1 MKNLRKFLVF
11 VLFALATVFAF
22 GIKSVKAADVV
33 VAEVDFTTKSVKHG
47 TYKDSWSYDSWQVSG
62 GANNNGAWDYIK
74 VGGNSTNLATYSD
87 YYISSPAVTQAA
99 NKVTVNITS
108 GSLSSTK
115 MGVTSWGVYVYSDSA
130 MTSRVDYVAGG
141 TITENAA
148 LFEFTPTNGTAWPAN
163 SYFKVVFVLT
173 NTSGTNGIIWLD
185 NVSIWETQEDPKYT
199 VTFDSNGGSE
209 VAAYNDVVQGSK
221 IVKPED
227 PTLNG
232 YAFYGWYNGEDL
244 WDFENDVVTEN
255 ITLTAKWL
263 NAALE
268 NAVTALNSVE
278 AYMSMAFKYSYNT
291 AIKADTLTYS
301 SLEFPSPSGYQDFEG
316 VKDQSPAEYKGQA
329 CGNNENFIQLRTS
342 GNNSGIVS
350 TVSGGVA
357 KKVVLT
363 WTPGKNT
370 NKVVKVYGSNVAYTA
385 ATDLYGNILGVE
397 LGTINS
403 DGTTLEITGEYR
415 YVGIKSSDGAIWLD
429 SVEITWDSTL
439 YTDADFRVKV
449 AVDSSIADAVEG
461 LALEATEYGIAV
473 TDGEKTEYFAAAN
486 ELVVEEDGK
495 VYVVIDLGDVLN
507 NKERITNE
515 LTVSAYFEYEE
526 TIYSSTSVKT
536 YSVKTLVEEYLP
548 MDIAEVNELKSTLE
562 ALGYEF
568 N

>member
-11 VLFALATVFAF
+11 VLFAFATVFAF
-22 GIKSVKAADVV
+22 GIKGVKAADSVV
-33 VAEVDFTTKSVKHG
+33 CELDFTTKSSG
-47 TYKDSWSYDSWQVSG
+47 SSYYDTTWTYGDWTVSG
-62 GANNNGAWDYIK
+62 GANNNKGWGYVK
-74 VGGNSTNLATYSD
+74 MGGKSEKLIDDVYL
-87 YYISSPAVTQAA
+87 SSPVVAQTAS
-99 NKVTVNITS
+99 KVTVNVIA
-108 GSLSSTK
+108 GSLPK
-115 MGVTSWGVYVYSDSA
+115 AAMKLNSWGLYVYSDSA
-130 MTSRVDYVAGG
+130 MTSQVDYVAGD
-141 TITENAA
+141 TITNAAA
-148 LFEFTPTNGTAWPAN
+148 LFEFTPTSGTTWPAN
-163 SYFKVVFVLT
+163 SYFKVDFDLA
-173 NTSGTNGIIWLD
+173 NTSTTNGIIWLD

-278 AYMSMAFKYSYNT
+278 AYMSMAFTYSYNT
-291 AIKADTLTYS
+291 AVKADTLTYS
-301 SLEFPSPSGYQDFEG
+301 SLELPSTSGYQDFEG

-329 CGNNENFIQLRTS
+329 CGNTSNYIQLRTS
-342 GNNSGIVS
+342 SNNSGIVS

-357 KKVVLT
+357 KEVVLAWTAGKNDGKVVE
-363 WTPGKNT
+363 
-370 NKVVKVYGSNVAYTA
+370 VYGSNVAYTA
-385 ATDLYGNILGVE
+385 ATDLYGANKGTL
-397 LGTINS
+397 LGTIDSNS
-403 DGTTLEITGEYR
+403 TTLEITGEYR
-415 YVGIKSSDGAIWLD
+415 YVGIKSSSGALYLD

-461 LALEATEYGIAV
+461 LALAATEYGIAV

-548 MDIAEVNELKSTLE
+548 MDIAEVNVLKSTLE

>member
-11 VLFALATVFAF
+11 VLFALATIFAF
-22 GIKSVKAADVV
+22 GIKGVKAADVV
-33 VAEVDFTTKSVKHG
+33 VAEVDFTTKSVQHSYY
-47 TYKDSWSYDSWQVSG
+47 TDSWSYGSWQVSG
-62 GANNNGAWDYIK
+62 GANSNGAWAYIK
-74 VGGNSTNLATYSD
+74 VGGKSSNLQQYSD

-99 NKVTVNITS
+99 NKVTVNIIS
-108 GSLSSTK
+108 GSLSK
-115 MGVTSWGVYVYSDSA
+115 AGMGVTSWGVYVYSDSA
-130 MTSRVDYVAGG
+130 MTSQVDYVAGG
-141 TITENAA
+141 TITNAAA
-148 LFEFTPTNGTAWPAN
+148 LFEFTPTSGTTWPAN

-173 NTSGTNGIIWLD
+173 NTSTTNGIILLD

-278 AYMSMAFKYSYNT
+278 AYMSMAFTYSYNT
-291 AIKADTLTYS
+291 AVKADTLTYS
-301 SLEFPSPSGYQDFEG
+301 SLKFPSTSGYQDFEG

-329 CGNNENFIQLRTS
+329 CGNTNNYIQLRTS
-342 GNNSGIVS
+342 NNNSGIVS

-357 KKVVLT
+357 KKVVLA
-363 WTPGKNT
+363 WTADKNDGKT
-370 NKVVKVYGSNVAYTA
+370 VEVYGSNVAYTA
-385 ATDLYGNILGVE
+385 ATDLYGANKGTLI
-397 LGTINS
+397 GTIDS
-403 DGTTLEITGEYR
+403 SSTTLEITGEYR
-415 YVGIKSSDGAIWLD
+415 YVGIKSLDGALYLD

-486 ELVVEEDGK
+486 ELVVEEEGK

-515 LTVSAYFEYEE
+515 FTVSAYFEYEE

-548 MDIAEVNELKSTLE
+548 MDIAEVNVLKSTLE